1 MRASTLALLFVAG
14 ALVATGSLLAQ
25 TRPPDALATMG
36 VDEIR
41 PGMQG
46 YGLTVFRGTRPERF
60 DLEVVD
66 VLHGFRP
73 RQDLILIRPRHPII
87 EHAGVVG
94 GMSGSPI
101 YVNERLIGAYAYGWE
116 FGRDTVAGVTP
127 IASMLAV
134 LNRPRRTPAG
144 FVPGVGIPISAGPRA
159 EEPRTTWAALA
170 ARARAQRS
178 QVETPYGALVPAMT
192 PLAVGG
198 MSPGALGRLGEALEP
213 FGLVPLQA
221 GGGTAAAPAAD
232 TPTRYVPGGAV
243 SVRMLQGDITG
254 NATGTVTHVRGDQ
267 TLAFGHPMM
276 SGGETAIPAGIA
288 RIVWIL
294 ANQRRSFK
302 ISEAVRALGAMV
314 QDRGAAIVVDAN
326 AEAPTLPVHVEIVGA
341 DGAPHHD
348 WNVTVAGW
356 RPVVT
361 RLAGSV
367 VDSVLEDTAT
377 DMGDI
382 AWTATSRLTLR
393 GRPPVEFVEVG
404 SSVDGVRSI
413 RGLGAIELLGRV
425 LDNAYEAAPV
435 ERLDVRVQLRWVREF
450 AFLRSVTALQAEVA
464 PGGSLPLRVVI
475 ARYGAGD
482 EVRTV
487 EVPVPLSLAGREMEV
502 EVAGGHETPPDVAEP
517 ESLDDILRNAAV
529 RYPPDA
535 LVLSV
540 RVPGQGVTL
549 RGRVLPSLPGS
560 AFQMLRPSASSDSGD
575 PLQNYARTLVPVGRM
590 VLGRDRVRVRVR
602 EVGP

>member
-14 ALVATGSLLAQ
+14 ALAATGSLLAQ
-25 TRPPDALATMG
+25 QRPPDALATMAL
-36 VDEIR
+36 DEIR

-60 DLEVVD
+60 DVEVVD

-73 RQDLILIRPRHPII
+73 HQDLVLVRPRHPII

-101 YVNERLIGAYAYGWE
+101 YINDRLIGAYAYGWE

-144 FVPGVGIPISAGPRA
+144 LVPGVGVPITATPDAGA
-159 EEPRTTWAALA
+159 QSGSWASLS
-170 ARARAQRS
+170 ARATALRGR
-178 QVETPYGALVPAMT
+178 VETPYGALVPAMT
-192 PLAVGG
+192 PLAMGG
-198 MSPGALGRLGEALEP
+198 MTDGALARLGESLAP

-221 GGGTAAAPAAD
+221 GGGSAATPPAD
-232 TPTRYVPGGAV
+232 TPTRYEAGGAV
-243 SVRMLQGDITG
+243 AVRLLQGDITG
-254 NATGTVTHVRGDQ
+254 NATGTVTHVRGTQ
-267 TLAFGHPMM
+267 ALAFGHPMM
-276 SGGETAIPAGIA
+276 GGGETALPAGLA

-302 ISEAVRALGAMV
+302 ISEAVRAMGAMV
-314 QDRGAAIVVDAN
+314 QDRGAGIVVDTA
-326 AEAPTLPVHVEIVGA
+326 AQAPTLPVRIEVVGA
-341 DGAPHHD
+341 DGAPHHT

-356 RPVVT
+356 RPVVA

-367 VDSVLEDTAT
+367 VDTALEETAS

-382 AWTATSRLTLR
+382 AWTATSRLVLR
-393 GRPPVEFVEVG
+393 GRAPVEFTELG
-404 SSVDGVRSI
+404 SSVEGVRSI
-413 RGLGAIELLGRV
+413 RGLGALELLGRA
-425 LDNAYEAAPV
+425 LDNAYGVAPV
-435 ERLDVRVQLRWVREF
+435 ERVDVRVQLRFVREF
-450 AFLRSVTALQAEVA
+450 AFLRSVTAPQAEVA
-464 PGGSLPLRVVI
+464 PGSTLPLRVVI

-487 EVPVPLSLAGREMEV
+487 QVPVPTSLAGREMEV
-502 EVAGGHETPPDVAEP
+502 EIAGGSEVVPDQAEP
-517 ESLDDILRNAAV
+517 ESLDDILRNAGE
-529 RYPPDA
+529 RFPSDA

-549 RGRVLPSLPGS
+549 RGRVVPSLPGS
-560 AFQMLRPSASSDSGD
+560 AFQMLRPSASSDSGE
-575 PLQNYARTLVPVGRM
+575 PLQNYVRTTVPVGRV

>member
-1 MRASTLALLFVAG
+1 VRASTLALLFVAG
-14 ALVATGSLLAQ
+14 ALVATGSLVAQ
-25 TRPPDALATMG
+25 PRPPDALQTMD
-36 VDEIR
+36 VDALR

-60 DLEVVD
+60 EVEVVD

-73 RQDLILIRPRHPII
+73 HQDLILIRPRHPVID
-87 EHAGVVG
+87 HAGVIG

-101 YVNERLIGAYAYGWE
+101 YINDRLIGAYAYGWE

-127 IASMLAV
+127 IASMLGV

-144 FVPGVGIPISAGPRA
+144 IVPGVGIPIGGSPERA
-159 EEPRTTWAALA
+159 EGTGQWSSLSARAMA
-170 ARARAQRS
+170 ARTP
-178 QVETPYGALVPAMT
+178 VETPYGALVPAMT
-192 PLAVGG
+192 PLAIGG
-198 MSPGALGRLGEALEP
+198 MSEGALARLGEALSP
-213 FGLVPLQA
+213 LGLVPLQA
-221 GGGTAAAPAAD
+221 GGGSGVQPAAD
-232 TPTRYVPGGAV
+232 TPTRYEAGGAV
-243 SVRMLQGDITG
+243 AVRLLQGDITG
-254 NATGTVTHVRGDQ
+254 NATGTVTHVRGAQ

-288 RIVWIL
+288 RIAWIL

-302 ISEAVRALGAMV
+302 IGEAVRALGAMV
-314 QDRGAAIVVDAN
+314 QDRGAAIVVDNEAQ
-326 AEAPTLPVHVEIVGA
+326 APTLPVRVEILGA
-341 DGAPHHD
+341 DGAPHHT

-356 RPVVT
+356 RPVVA

-367 VDSVLEDTAT
+367 VDTALEETAS

-382 AWTATSRLTLR
+382 AWTATSRLSLR

-404 SSVDGVRSI
+404 TSVEGPRAI

-425 LDNAYEAAPV
+425 LDNAYESAPV
-435 ERLDVRVQLRWVREF
+435 ERVDVRVQLRWVREF

-487 EVPVPLSLAGREMEV
+487 QMPVPTTLAGREMEV
-502 EVAGGHETPPDVAEP
+502 EVTSGSEMTPELPEP
-517 ESLDDILRNAAV
+517 ESLNDILRNAAV

-575 PLQNYARTLVPVGRM
+575 PLQNYTRLTVPVGRV
-590 VLGRDRVRVRVR
+590 VLGHDRVRVRVR